1 MASIW
6 DNASLITEE
15 EREMGQPPDI
25 FAEKS
30 QVRPIHISLAKARQI
45 DTIDVNGMKKKII
58 PQRGHHR
65 KGDIIIDNRI
75 RSVTDTKYLFQ

>member
-45 DTIDVNGMKKKII
+45 DTIDVNGMKKKLS
-58 PQRGHHR
+58 HR
-65 KGDIIIDNRI
+65 EGTIGKGI
-75 RSVTDTKYLFQ
+75 